1 MSSERLY
8 ERLAESIAK
17 LIREGALA
25 AGDRVPSV
33 RQLRADRGVS
43 PATVTRAFE
52 LLEARGFI
60 EARPRSGFYASTL
73 WKTRAGEPGASRPSR
88 RSTHLDVSELVFE
101 VTEAMR
107 APDIAPLGSAFP
119 SPTLFP
125 LASLGRHLGAAG
137 RKLDARGLTQDLA
150 QGSLELR
157 RQIAQ
162 RYLRFGAEVSPDE
175 IVITSGAME
184 ALTLSLQAL
193 TRPGDLVAIES
204 PAFYGCLQAIEALGL
219 RAIEV
224 PTSARHGVDLG
235 ALAALLARHPVR
247 VCWFMTTFQNP
258 TGALMPDAA
267 KQELVRLLD
276 ERDVALIEDD
286 VYAELYFGTRRPKPS
301 KAFDRDGRVLDC
313 GSFSKC
319 LAPGYRVGWVAA
331 GRHAP
336 AVARRK
342 FMSSISTAVPNQI
355 ALASYLRQ
363 GGFDRHL
370 KAVRRKLE
378 TQQAAALAALAR
390 HLPRGYSVTRPQGGY
405 FLWIEL
411 PEGADAIEVFHRAL
425 SKGVSIAPGPIFSAR
440 REFRNCLRLNHGYPW
455 TAECER
461 AVEKLAQVVRAR
473 WP

>member
-1 MSSERLY
+1 MSSTRLY
-8 ERLAESIAK
+8 EQLADSIAR
-17 LIREGALA
+17 LVREGSLA
-25 AGDRVPSV
+25 PGDRVPSV

-52 LLEARGFI
+52 LLEARGFV
-60 EARPRSGFYASTL
+60 EARPRSGFYVSAA
-73 WKTRAGEPGASRPSR
+73 WRTRAVEPRVSRPSLK
-88 RSTHLDVSELVFE
+88 STHLDVSELVFE
-101 VTEAMR
+101 VIEAMR
-107 APDIAPLGSAFP
+107 APGIVPLGSAFP

-125 LASLGRHLGAAG
+125 LAGLGQHLGAAA
-137 RKLDARGLTQDLA
+137 RKLDARGLVQDLA

-162 RYLRFGAEVSPDE
+162 RYLRLGAEVSPDE

-184 ALTLSLQAL
+184 ALNLSLLAL
-193 TRPGDLVAIES
+193 TKPGDLVAIES

-224 PTSARHGVDLG
+224 PTSAKHGVDLG
-235 ALAALLARHPVR
+235 ALAALLERHPVR
-247 VCWFMTTFQNP
+247 ACWFMTTFQNP
-258 TGALMPDAA
+258 TGALMPDEA
-267 KQELVRLLD
+267 KQELVKLLD
-276 ERDVALIEDD
+276 KHDVALIEDD
-286 VYAELYFGTRRPKPS
+286 VYAELYFGARRPKPS

-355 ALASYLRQ
+355 ALAAYLRQ

-370 KAVRRKLE
+370 KALRRTLAA
-378 TQQAAALAALAR
+378 QQAAALESLAK
-390 HLPRGYSVTRPQGGY
+390 HLPSGCQVTRPEGGY
-405 FLWIEL
+405 FLWVEL
-411 PEGADAIEVFHRAL
+411 PEGADAIQVFHRAL
-425 SKGVSIAPGPIFSAR
+425 EKGVSIAPGPIFSAR
-440 REFRNCLRLNHGYPW
+440 REFRNCLRLNCGYPW
-455 TAECER
+455 TTESER
-461 AVEKLAQVVRAR
+461 ALQKLRSAI
-473 WP
+473 